1 MVSEL
6 QSAQASASTVLL
18 TPIVSAYEASTA
30 TQLKRKATEL
40 LTKSTHNVILNLSK
54 VNHMDSFGLD
64 SILSILKA
72 CKELGGT
79 LVLLNPNST
88 VLQLIQLTR
97 LTTILSVV
105 ETQEEALALLQ

>member
-1 MVSEL
+1 MNEL
-6 QSAQASASTVLL
+6 KFTQASSSTFLL
-18 TPIVSAYEASTA
+18 TPVVSVYEASTA
-30 TQLKRKATEL
+30 SQLKRKATEL
-40 LTKSTHNVILNLSK
+40 LTNKMHNVILNLSRI
-54 VNHMDSFGLD
+54 NYMDSFGLA
-64 SILSILKA
+64 SILSILKL

-105 ETQEEALALLQ
+105 ETEAEALALLS

>member
-1 MVSEL
+1 MTEL
-6 QSAQASASTVLL
+6 QVNQVSPSTFLVV
-18 TPIVSAYEASTA
+18 PIVSVYEVSTA
-30 TQLKRKATEL
+30 SQLKNKSEEI
-40 LTKSTHNVILNLSK
+40 LTKQAHNIILNLSK
-54 VNHMDSFGLD
+54 IKYIDSFGLA

-88 VLQLIQLTR
+88 VLQLVQLTK

-105 ETQEEALALLQ
+105 ETEEEALALLK

>member
-1 MVSEL
+1 MSDITTKQL
-6 QSAQASASTVLL
+6 SPTAVLL
-18 TPIVSAYEASTA
+18 TPVLSVYEASVATKLKRTA
-30 TQLKRKATEL
+30 TDC
-40 LTKSTHNVILNLSK
+40 LTKKSHNVILNLSK
-54 VNHMDSFGLD
+54 VKYIDSFGLA
-64 SILSILKA
+64 SILSILKL

-105 ETQEEALALLQ
+105 ETEEDALAALG